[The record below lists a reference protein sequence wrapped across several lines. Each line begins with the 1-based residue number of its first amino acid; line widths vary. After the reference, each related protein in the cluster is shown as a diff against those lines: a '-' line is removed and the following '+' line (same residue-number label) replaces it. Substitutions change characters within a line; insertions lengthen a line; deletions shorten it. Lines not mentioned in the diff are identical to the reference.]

1 MSNLSAD
8 RNEHDGQQLIE
19 PANGY
24 LTMKVD
30 GQLFGIPVL
39 SVQDVLGAQ
48 EHTRVPK
55 APPEIAGVLNL
66 RGRVITAID
75 VRRRLGLPPSMSE
88 DPPMSV
94 VIDLEGELYS
104 LNVDTVGEVLSLS
117 AHTFEDNSATMSPHW
132 RMFSR
137 GIYWLNGEL
146 LVALDVPA
154 LFEFEPSA
162 NN

>member
-8 RNEHDGQQLIE
+8 RNEPIGQHLIE

-39 SVQDVLGAQ
+39 SVQDVLGPQ
-48 EHTRVPK
+48 QHTRVPK

-75 VRRRLGLPPSMSE
+75 VRRRLGLPPNDSDE
-88 DPPMSV
+88 PPMSV

-104 LNVDTVGEVLSLS
+104 LNVDAVGEVLSLAS
-117 AHTFEDNSATMSPHW
+117 HKFEDNSATMAPHW
-132 RMFSR
+132 RIFSR
-137 GIYWLNGEL
+137 GIFWLDGEL

-154 LFEFEPSA
+154 LFEFETVTP
-162 NN
+162 N

>member
-8 RNEHDGQQLIE
+8 RNELTKHELIE
-19 PANGY
+19 PAKGY

-39 SVQDVLGAQ
+39 SVQDVLGPQ
-48 EHTRVPK
+48 VHTRVPM

-75 VRRRLGLPPSMSE
+75 VRRRLGLPPNSSDE
-88 DPPMSV
+88 PPMSV
-94 VIDLEGELYS
+94 VIDLGGELYS
-104 LNVDTVGEVLSLS
+104 INVDSVGEVISLS
-117 AHTFEDNSATMSPHW
+117 AHKFEENSATLAPHW
-132 RMFSR
+132 RVFSR
-137 GIYWLNGEL
+137 GIYWLEGEL

-154 LFEFEPSA
+154 LFEFEASE

>member
-1 MSNLSAD
+1 MSNLSAA
-8 RNEHDGQQLIE
+8 RNEPIGQHLTE

-39 SVQDVLGAQ
+39 TVQDVLGPQ
-48 EHTRVPK
+48 VHTCIPK

-75 VRRRLGLPPSMSE
+75 IRRRLGLPPSNSNK
-88 DPPMSV
+88 PPMSV
-94 VIDLEGELYS
+94 VIELEGELYS
-104 LNVDTVGEVLSLS
+104 LNVDVVGEVLSLDS
-117 AHTFEDNSATMSPHW
+117 HKFEDNSATMAPHW

-137 GIYWLNGEL
+137 GIFWLDGEL
-146 LVALDVPA
+146 LVALDVA
-154 LFEFEPSA
+154 AILEFDTVSQS
-162 NN
+162 